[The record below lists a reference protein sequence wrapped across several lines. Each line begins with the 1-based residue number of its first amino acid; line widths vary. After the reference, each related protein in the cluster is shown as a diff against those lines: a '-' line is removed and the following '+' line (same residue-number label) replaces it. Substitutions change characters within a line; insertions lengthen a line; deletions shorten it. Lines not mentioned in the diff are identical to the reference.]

1 MISRILVSLAAVTAS
16 VGLLLYGMG
25 SSYNPQDDGLKT
37 LGAVM
42 MAGGLLAL
50 AIGVAWY
57 RQVEAA
63 EERAIEA
70 EIERRK

>member
-42 MAGGLLAL
+42 MVGGLLAL